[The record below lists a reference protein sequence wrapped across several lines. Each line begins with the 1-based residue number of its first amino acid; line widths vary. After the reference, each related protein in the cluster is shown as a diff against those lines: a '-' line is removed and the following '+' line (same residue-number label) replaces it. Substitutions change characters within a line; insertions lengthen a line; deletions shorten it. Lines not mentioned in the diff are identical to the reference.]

1 MATTVN
7 WEELGIEANK
17 DRRREARIP
26 LAIPVEITGFDM
38 DGKFFSD
45 LTKTVDISE
54 RGCSFRLRRRV
65 ERGGVVAIKVI
76 LKDRKRQ
83 PEQKPF
89 LYQIARAT
97 ADGDRWIVGAAKL
110 QPESVWFVAFP
121 HEGKTAE
128 GQQEHAHG

>member
-26 LAIPVEITGFDM
+26 LSIPVEVTGFDVE
-38 DGKFFSD
+38 GRFFSD
-45 LTKTVDISE
+45 PTKTVDISE

-76 LKDRKRQ
+76 LKDSKHQ

-97 ADGDRWIVGAAKL
+97 ADGDCWIVGAAKL

-121 HEGKTAE
+121 HGENRAE
-128 GQQEHAHG
+128 ARQQ